1 MKELHWV
8 VCNEKLEKP
17 KTSDVLEKALV
28 LVIIRSKCKNE
39 DEKIF
44 KEEESLVILKILR
57 LINNIEE
64 YQKL

>member
-44 KEEESLVILKILR
+44 KEEESLVISKILR

>member
-1 MKELHWV
+1 MKKLHWV

-44 KEEESLVILKILR
+44 KEEESLVILKFFV
-57 LINNIEE
+57 
-64 YQKL
+64 

>member
-44 KEEESLVILKILR
+44 KEEESLVILKFFV
-57 LINNIEE
+57 
-64 YQKL
+64 